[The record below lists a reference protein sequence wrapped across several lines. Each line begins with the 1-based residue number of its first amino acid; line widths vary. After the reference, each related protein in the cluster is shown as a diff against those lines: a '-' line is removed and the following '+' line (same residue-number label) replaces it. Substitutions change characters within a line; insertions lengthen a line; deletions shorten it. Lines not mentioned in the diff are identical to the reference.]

1 LKRRQAAPTVR
12 DGQTYPELFGR
23 TAELKDSNGRSY
35 TIDNSKIVAYNKF
48 LSLKYDAQ

>member
-1 LKRRQAAPTVR
+1 MQERQ
-12 DGQTYPELFGR
+12 QNPELYGYQ
-23 TAELKDSNGRSY
+23 AELKDSNGRSY